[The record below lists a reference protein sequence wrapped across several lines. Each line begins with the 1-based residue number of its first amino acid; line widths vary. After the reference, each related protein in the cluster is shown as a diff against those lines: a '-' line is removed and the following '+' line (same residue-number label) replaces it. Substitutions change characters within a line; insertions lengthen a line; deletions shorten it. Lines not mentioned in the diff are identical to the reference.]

1 MWNLK
6 KSNIPFPVSTDF
18 LYKFFK
24 AMPEDYEVAVRRE
37 LGEVFSQVLKSES
50 NILIEGI
57 SVVLPDSSCIHSGIM
72 RLAIMSIYR

>member
-1 MWNLK
+1 M
-6 KSNIPFPVSTDF
+6 S
-18 LYKFFK
+18 
-24 AMPEDYEVAVRRE
+24 EDYEVAVRRE